1 MLRSGQV
8 QPFTLIRKSTWR
20 KPKRLYSIKSFY
32 NAIKERRVYH
42 NRRLFN
48 RCDKTSDA
56 PSGVRYPRVCFAALE
71 DAPGFTP
78 DLYFNDPTAAVPPP
92 SPEPPDGAED
102 DLESAPPDF
111 LERETPILDGEL
123 VVRPN
128 FIAQAAP
135 TPKSLNFHW
144 KFWAF
149 LATALIGFALS
160 QSVSAFWVAFLVLCV
175 AVCAGIA
182 VYFVCADSFDV
193 AKAEEIARRNREHAE
208 HNRRV
213 FERVQQIFAFRE
225 AKMRDVQRKL
235 QTFRTETLAETQYLS
250 DIKQRLREA
259 EKAQRQKLNEEFSKN
274 VLTYIENERRL
285 RQEKEEQRQKLSAE
299 FATAR
304 RTLLDFERRLREES
318 RRRYQEFIE
327 RAEEIEKRL
336 NQREIEQEQRDR
348 KYRVIAE
355 EIARHYLTLVCA
367 DVAKKLNPNNYATC
381 KERLTVAYES
391 CYVLGL
397 CSAQEREDALT
408 SLKSEYETRVR
419 AAEERELQTLIKRQ
433 IREEEKTRRRLKEAE
448 ERARR
453 EKEAVEKK
461 LAEERKQIA
470 LIEKRIREARA
481 DERARLKRELETS
494 RFHQQIL
501 AEWLENALAKIED
514 CQRATS
520 QAELTKAGHVY
531 ILSNEGSFGPGV
543 YKIGMTRRLDP
554 RVRVA
559 ELSSASV
566 LFTFDVHMLHPC
578 ENAPALEHELHQALS
593 RYRVNKAKPKK
604 EFSSRFRSKRLC
616 RKSSEFAATPSSLS
630 AKRKWRN
637 TAKRFAWPSRPKT
650 PSSSPT
656 SAKRFVANYI
666 AITFNRNSIS
676 NFTKTTKR

>member
-1 MLRSGQV
+1 
-8 QPFTLIRKSTWR
+8 
-20 KPKRLYSIKSFY
+20 RLG
-32 NAIKERRVYH
+32 RRA
-42 NRRLFN
+42 RF
-48 RCDKTSDA
+48 S
-56 PSGVRYPRVCFAALE
+56 
-71 DAPGFTP
+71 P
-78 DLYFNDPTAAVPPP
+78 DLYFNDPTAVVPPP
-92 SPEPPDGAED
+92 VPEPPDDAED
-102 DLESAPPDF
+102 DSESATPDF
-111 LERETPILDGEL
+111 LERETSILDGEL

-128 FIAQAAP
+128 FITQAAP

-160 QSVSAFWVAFLVLCV
+160 QNVSAFWVAFLVLSV

-193 AKAEEIARRNREHAE
+193 AQAEEIARRNREHAE

-225 AKMRDVQRKL
+225 EKMRDVQQKL
-235 QTFRTETLAETQYLS
+235 QTFRSEINE
-250 DIKQRLREA
+250 EV
-259 EKAQRQKLNEEFSKN
+259 KARRQKLNEEFTKN
-274 VLTYIENERRL
+274 VLSCIENERRL
-285 RQEKEEQRQKLSAE
+285 RQEKEEQRQKLSEE

-318 RRRYQEFIE
+318 RTRYQKFIE

-355 EIARHYLTLVCA
+355 EIASHYLTLVRA

-397 CSAQEREDALT
+397 CSAQERENALT

-433 IREEEKTRRRLKEAE
+433 IREEERTRRRLKEAE

-481 DERARLKRELETS
+481 DERARMQFELEQNRVRCQITEELYRQS
-494 RFHQQIL
+494 RD
-501 AEWLENALAKIED
+501 ELERR
-514 CQRATS
+514 QRATS
-520 QAELTKAGHVY
+520 QAEPTKAGHVY
-531 ILSNEGSFGPGV
+531 ILSNKGSFGPGV

-566 LFTFDVHMLHPC
+566 PFTFDVHMLHPS

-604 EFSSRFRSKRLC
+604 EFFKVPLETLVQEVKRICGDDVVFVEAEMEEYRETL
-616 RKSSEFAATPSSLS
+616 RLAASEEDAQ
-630 AKRKWRN
+630 
-637 TAKRFAWPSRPKT
+637 
-650 PSSSPT
+650 
-656 SAKRFVANYI
+656 FVAEVCETVRRELYRDYVQQE
-666 AITFNRNSIS
+666 FD
-676 NFTKTTKR
+676 FELYEDD

>member
-1 MLRSGQV
+1 MYFCVAPDGREYGPIKKFALAAMLRSGQV

-20 KPKRLYSIKSFY
+20 KPRRLYSVKSFY
-32 NAIKERRVYH
+32 NAINERRVYH

-102 DLESAPPDF
+102 DLKSATPDF
-111 LERETPILDGEL
+111 LERETSILDDEL

-149 LATALIGFALS
+149 LATALLGFTLP
-160 QSVSAFWVAFLVLCV
+160 QSVSAFWVAFLVLSV

-182 VYFVCADSFDV
+182 VYFVCDNSSTLAQ
-193 AKAEEIARRNREHAE
+193 AEEIARRNREHAE

-213 FERVQQIFAFRE
+213 FERVQQMFAFRE
-225 AKMRDVQRKL
+225 EKMRDVQQKL
-235 QTFRTETLAETQYLS
+235 QTFRTEVIAETERLT
-250 DIKQRLREA
+250 DVKQRLREA
-259 EKAQRQKLNEEFSKN
+259 EEEGRRQLSEEFD
-274 VLTYIENERRL
+274 
-285 RQEKEEQRQKLSAE
+285 
-299 FATAR
+299 TAR
-304 RTLLDFERRLREES
+304 QTLLDFERRLREEDIT
-318 RRRYQEFIE
+318 RQKTLNDRVDQL
-327 RAEEIEKRL
+327 EEYFNR
-336 NQREIEQEQRDR
+336 REIEQNQQGR

-448 ERARR
+448 ERAKR

-470 LIEKRIREARA
+470 LIEKRIQEARA
-481 DERARLKRELETS
+481 DERARMQFELEKNRVRCQITEELYRQS
-494 RFHQQIL
+494 RD
-501 AEWLENALAKIED
+501 ELERR
-514 CQRATS
+514 QRATS

-566 LFTFDVHMLHPC
+566 PFPFDVHMLLPS

-604 EFSSRFRSKRLC
+604 EFFKVPLETILQEVKRIC
-616 RKSSEFAATPSSLS
+616 GDDIVFVEEPETTEYSETLRLTESEEDA
-630 AKRKWRN
+630 
-637 TAKRFAWPSRPKT
+637 
-650 PSSSPT
+650 
-656 SAKRFVANYI
+656 RFVADVCETVRRELYRDYVQQE
-666 AITFNRNSIS
+666 FD
-676 NFTKTTKR
+676 FELYEDD